1 MTSTVTPG
9 TNAPA
14 ARETGRDILDD
25 TLIRFSHLEEGRREV
40 LDASGI
46 GVVIIDMERH
56 VRYANRAALDM
67 LGLAGYDGITLD
79 SIFRDEAAR
88 AILQRQL
95 ADRKS
100 GFLGNYSVQG
110 YRPDGDTVPLEIT
123 GLPIPD
129 EHGVVVGSLGLFRNM
144 EQQQLANRI
153 HEINRTVDD
162 AAALLNALAEALK
175 ASFPFTRMSV
185 SSFSRDKNHVNA
197 LFMYG
202 HTDQG
207 QRRWWFLNED
217 QKRWMMDPKATVIAD
232 LVEFMRQPLWGR
244 FRDDPAVQEML
255 GAGIKSALRRDIRR
269 GGDVVGSVTLL
280 STKLNG
286 FTGSQRRAFEELPID
301 ASVLQALSFIEAR
314 ALKRRVELFKA
325 LNNCTTIF
333 DACSVLARKVVEN
346 FGFSHVSILLCDRSE
361 GRIRLLAQHWADEK
375 DPIRLPDDYSQ
386 PIDEGIL
393 GRVIRTGTMQNVPN
407 VLSDHDYTPSVSSSE
422 VRSELCVPIF
432 AEDDKSLVRWIIN
445 VEDTRECAFAADEC
459 DALDELAR
467 EVGGLIHR
475 ISVLYMLTESFEH
488 ASDAVFITNA
498 ALRVRRANAA
508 AASLLGFKDA
518 SAIAG
523 ELDDVFADTQARH
536 RLAGGPPGDLGEFIV
551 RRIGERAAGAPDA
564 PLTTIPVYVSRQDVP
579 AGLTGSIF
587 ILRDTRAMR
596 RTVELELLEKAAYE
610 VAVETSS
617 PLALAVCELEHI
629 ARVMA
634 MAPSPPPTGPGSVD
648 EMRRV
653 SKVLRLLG
661 RVRHGYSKLAMFNPR
676 ARPKPSELSRLNL
689 RAEIEALA
697 ADLSESDRVR
707 VSVEGDGVPTISGD
721 HFQLGTIFEAL
732 LSELLR
738 YAPESQPVEAVLAVT
753 ETQVTVTLRGFIRA
767 QGPGSDA
774 ARQWSQARADL
785 SIARPLID
793 EFMQFHRGDFSE
805 ATLPDQRTEFTLHFP
820 TAAPSSS
827 DP

>member
-1 MTSTVTPG
+1 MTSIATPG
-9 TNAPA
+9 SGRAPSD
-14 ARETGRDILDD
+14 EVGRDVLDD
-25 TLIRFSHLEEGRREV
+25 TLIRFSHLERGRREV

-46 GVVIIDMERH
+46 GVVMIDMERN

-67 LGLAGYDGITLD
+67 LGLSGFEGVTLE

-88 AILQRQL
+88 EILRRQL
-95 ADRKS
+95 QDRKS
-100 GFLGNYSVQG
+100 GFIGNYSVQG
-110 YRPDGDTVPLEIT
+110 YRPDGRRIPLEIT

-129 EHGVVVGSLGLFRNM
+129 QHGVVVGSLGLFRNI

-153 HEINRTVDD
+153 HELNRQVGRAYD
-162 AAALLNALAEALK
+162 LLNGLADALK
-175 ASFPFTRMSV
+175 DSFQFERMSV
-185 SSFSRDKNHVNA
+185 ARFSLDGNHVNA
-197 LFMYG
+197 MFTYG
-202 HTDQG
+202 HADEIQK
-207 QRRWWFLNED
+207 RWYFLTED
-217 QKRWMMDPKATVIAD
+217 QKRWMMDPRARIIPDIAR
-232 LVEFMRQPLWGR
+232 FMDESVWSR
-244 FRDDPAVQEML
+244 FRDDPAVREML
-255 GAGIKSALRRDIRR
+255 QAGIKSALRRDVRR
-269 GGDVVGSVTLL
+269 GGDVLGSVTLM
-280 STKLNG
+280 SKQLNG
-286 FTGSQRRAFEELPID
+286 FTEEQRRAFEELPID
-301 ASVLQALSFIEAR
+301 ATVLQALSFQEKQAMSGRIE
-314 ALKRRVELFKA
+314 LVKA
-325 LNNCTTIF
+325 LNGCTTIF

-346 FGFSHVSILLCDRSE
+346 FGWSHVSILQCDRSDD
-361 GRIRLLAQHWADEK
+361 RIRLLAQHCEDER

-393 GRVIRTGTMQNVPN
+393 GRVFRTRSMQNVPN
-407 VLSDHDYTPSVSSSE
+407 VLTDHDYAPGVSSTD

-432 AEDDKSLVRWIIN
+432 AEDDQDVVRWIIN
-445 VEDTRECAFAADEC
+445 AEDTRECAFAADEC
-459 DALDELAR
+459 VALEEVAR

-475 ISVLYMLTESFEH
+475 ISVLYMLTECFEN
-488 ASDAVFITNA
+488 ASDPIFITNA

-508 AASLLGFKDA
+508 AAFLLGFKDK
-518 SAIAG
+518 AG
-523 ELDDVFADTQARH
+523 VAGDLADFFSDSQART
-536 RLAGGPPGDLGEFIV
+536 RLVGGPPGDLGEFVI
-551 RRIGERAAGAPDA
+551 RRVGERTADAPDA
-564 PLTTIPVYVSRQDVP
+564 SLTTIPVFVTRQDVP

-587 ILRDTRAMR
+587 IARDTRAMR

-634 MAPSPPPTGPGSVD
+634 IPPSPPATGPGSHD

-653 SKVLRLLG
+653 SKVLRLLA
-661 RVRHGYSKLAMFNPR
+661 RVRHGYAKLAMFNPR

-697 ADLSESDRVR
+697 ADLSEGDRVH
-707 VSVEGDGVPTISGD
+707 VSVEGNGVPAISGD

-753 ETQVTVTLRGFIRA
+753 DAQVTVRLRGFIRA
-767 QGPGSDA
+767 QGAGSDA

-793 EFMQFHRGDFSE
+793 EFMRFHRGDFAE

-820 TAAPSSS
+820 TTAP
-827 DP
+827 

>member
-1 MTSTVTPG
+1 MTSTARPG
-9 TNAPA
+9 STVSGEPS
-14 ARETGRDILDD
+14 RDILDD
-25 TLIRFSHLEEGRREV
+25 TLIRFSNLEHGRREV

-46 GVVIIDMERH
+46 GVVIIDMARNL
-56 VRYANRAALDM
+56 RYANLAALDM
-67 LGLAGYDGITLD
+67 LGLAGYEGITLD
-79 SIFRDEAAR
+79 AIFRDEAAR
-88 AILQRQL
+88 EILRHQL
-95 ADRKS
+95 DDRKA
-100 GFLGNYSVQG
+100 GFVGNYSVVAR
-110 YRPDGDTVPLEIT
+110 RPDDSQVPLEIT

-129 EHGVVVGSLGLFRNM
+129 EHGRVVGSLGLFRNV
-144 EQQQLANRI
+144 EQQELANRI
-153 HEINRTVDD
+153 HVINRTVDD

-175 ASFPFTRMSV
+175 PSFPFARMSV
-185 SSFSRDKNHVNA
+185 SSFSRDKSHVNA
-197 LFMYG
+197 LFLYG
-202 HTDQG
+202 HSGEG
-207 QRRWWFLNED
+207 QKRWWFLNDD
-217 QKRWMMDPKATVIAD
+217 QKRWMMDPKATVIQD
-232 LVEFMRQPLWGR
+232 LVAFMSQPLWGR

-255 GAGIKSALRRDIRR
+255 GAGIRSAMRRDIRR
-269 GGDVVGSVTLL
+269 GGNVVGSVTLL
-280 STKLNG
+280 SNKLDG
-286 FTGSQRRAFEELPID
+286 FTESQRQAFEDLPID
-301 ASVLQALSFIEAR
+301 ASVLQALAFLETK
-314 ALKRRVELFKA
+314 ALRRRVELFNA

-333 DACSVLARKVVEN
+333 DACTVLARKVVEN

-361 GRIRLLAQHWADEK
+361 RRIRLLAQHWADEK
-375 DPIRLPDDYSQ
+375 DPIRLPDGYSQ

-393 GRVIRTGTMQNVPN
+393 GRVVSTGAMQNVPN
-407 VLSDHDYTPSVSSSE
+407 VLSDHDYTPSVSSTQ

-432 AEDDKSLVRWIIN
+432 AEDDQSLVRWIIN

-459 DALDELAR
+459 DALQELAR

-488 ASDAVFITNA
+488 ASDAIFITNA
-498 ALRVRRANAA
+498 ALRVRRANMAA
-508 AASLLGFKDA
+508 ALLLGFKDV
-518 SAIAG
+518 SEVTG
-523 ELDDVFADTQARH
+523 ELDDIFADTQARH
-536 RLAGGPPGDLGEFIV
+536 RLVGGPPGDLGEFIV
-551 RRIGERAAGAPDA
+551 RRIGERVANAPDA

-634 MAPSPPPTGPGSVD
+634 MPPSPPATGPGSVD

-653 SKVLRLLG
+653 AKVLRLLG
-661 RVRHGYSKLAMFNPR
+661 RVQHGYSKLAMFNPR
-676 ARPKPSELSRLNL
+676 ARPKPSELARLNL

-697 ADLSESDRVR
+697 ADLAEIDRVR
-707 VSVEGDGVPTISGD
+707 VSVEGDGAPTISGD

-738 YAPESQPVEAVLAVT
+738 YAPEAQPVEALLTVADSR
-753 ETQVTVTLRGFIRA
+753 VTVRLRGFIRA
-767 QGPGSDA
+767 QGPGTDA
-774 ARQWSQARADL
+774 ARQWSQARAEL

-793 EFMQFHRGDFSE
+793 EFMQFHRGDFAE

-820 TAAPSSS
+820 AAVA
-827 DP
+827 

>member
-1 MTSTVTPG
+1 MASTVAPQ

-14 ARETGRDILDD
+14 TRASGRDILDD

-40 LDASGI
+40 LDGSGI
-46 GVVIIDMERH
+46 GIVIIDMERH

-67 LGLAGYDGITLD
+67 LGLAGFDGITLD
-79 SIFRDEAAR
+79 TIFRDEAAR

-95 ADRKS
+95 DDRKS
-100 GFLGNYSVQG
+100 GFLGNYSVQA
-110 YRPDGDTVPLEIT
+110 YRPDGDKVPLEIT

-129 EHGVVVGSLGLFRNM
+129 EHGVVVGSLGLFRNV

-153 HEINRTVDD
+153 HEINRTIDD
-162 AAALLNALAEALK
+162 SAGLLNALAEALK
-175 ASFPFTRMSV
+175 ESFPFARMSV
-185 SSFSRDKNHVNA
+185 STFSRDKNHVNA
-197 LFMYG
+197 LFTYG
-202 HTDQG
+202 HADDG
-207 QRRWWFLNED
+207 QKRWWFLNDD
-217 QKRWMMDPKATVIAD
+217 QKRWMMDPKATIIAD

-255 GAGIKSALRRDIRR
+255 GAGIRSALRRDIRR

-280 STKLNG
+280 SEKLNG
-286 FTGSQRRAFEELPID
+286 FTETQRRAFEELPID
-301 ASVLQALSFIEAR
+301 ASVLQALSFIESK
-314 ALKRRVELFKA
+314 ALKRRVELFKT
-325 LNNCTTIF
+325 LNNCTTIL
-333 DACSVLARKVVEN
+333 DACSALAQRVVEN

-375 DPIRLPDDYSQ
+375 EPIRLPDGYSQ

-393 GRVIRTGTMQNVPN
+393 GRVVRTGTMQNVPN
-407 VLSDHDYTPSVSSSE
+407 VLSDHDYTPSVSSHD

-432 AEDDKSLVRWIIN
+432 AEDDKTLVRWIIN

-459 DALDELAR
+459 DALEELAR

-488 ASDAVFITNA
+488 ASDAIFITNS
-498 ALRVRRANAA
+498 ALRIRRANRAA
-508 AASLLGFKDA
+508 AVLLGVKDEKDLT
-518 SAIAG
+518 G
-523 ELDDVFADTQARH
+523 VLDDIFTDTQAHH
-536 RLAGGPPGDLGEFIV
+536 RLEGGPPGDLGEFVI
-551 RRIGERAAGAPDA
+551 RRIGERTDANPDA
-564 PLTTIPVYVSRQDVP
+564 PLTTLPVYVSRQDVP
-579 AGLTGSIF
+579 VGLTGSIF

-634 MAPSPPPTGPGSVD
+634 TLPSPPPTGPGSVD

-653 SKVLRLLG
+653 SKVLRLLN
-661 RVRHGYSKLAMFNPR
+661 RVQHGYSKLAMFNPR

-697 ADLSESDRVR
+697 ADLSETERVR
-707 VSVEGDGVPTISGD
+707 VTVEGQGEPTISGD

-738 YAPESQPVEAVLAVT
+738 YAPEAQPVEVVLAVADS
-753 ETQVTVTLRGFIRA
+753 QVTVKLRGFIRA
-767 QGPGSDA
+767 QGPGTDA

-793 EFMQFHRGDFSE
+793 EFMQFHRGDFAE
-805 ATLPDQRTEFTLHFP
+805 ATLPDERTEFTLHFP
-820 TAAPSSS
+820 TAAA
-827 DP
+827 

>member
-1 MTSTVTPG
+1 MTSTATPG
-9 TNAPA
+9 STA
-14 ARETGRDILDD
+14 ARESGRDILDD

-79 SIFRDEAAR
+79 AIFRDEAAR

-100 GFLGNYSVQG
+100 GFLGNYSVQA
-110 YRPDGDTVPLEIT
+110 YRPDGDRVPLEIT

-129 EHGVVVGSLGLFRNM
+129 EHGMVVGSLGLFRNV

-162 AAALLNALAEALK
+162 AAALLNALAEALRE
-175 ASFPFTRMSV
+175 SFPFARMSV
-185 SSFSRDKNHVNA
+185 SCFSRDKNHVNA
-197 LFMYG
+197 LFTYG
-202 HTDQG
+202 HSSDG

-232 LVEFMRQPLWGR
+232 LPDFMSQPLWGR

-255 GAGIKSALRRDIRR
+255 GAGIRSALRRDIRR

-286 FTGSQRRAFEELPID
+286 FTENQRRAFEELPID
-301 ASVLQALSFIEAR
+301 ASVLQALSFIEAK
-314 ALKRRVELFKA
+314 ALKRRVELFKT
-325 LNNCTTIF
+325 LNGCTTIF
-333 DACSVLARKVVEN
+333 DACSVLAQRVVEN

-361 GRIRLLAQHWADEK
+361 GRIRLLAQHWADDK
-375 DPIRLPDDYSQ
+375 DPIRLSDGYSQ
-386 PIDEGIL
+386 PIEDGIL
-393 GRVIRTGTMQNVPN
+393 GRVVRTGVMQNVPN
-407 VLSDHDYTPSVSSSE
+407 VLSDHDYTPSVSSHD

-459 DALDELAR
+459 DALEELAR

-498 ALRVRRANAA
+498 SLRIRRANRAA
-508 AASLLGFKDA
+508 LVLLGFKDENDL
-518 SAIAG
+518 AG
-523 ELDDVFADTQARH
+523 KDLDDLFSDTQARH
-536 RLAGGPPGDLGEFIV
+536 RLEGGPPGDLGEFIV
-551 RRIGERAAGAPDA
+551 RRIGERTAENPDA
-564 PLTTIPVYVSRQDVP
+564 VLTTIPAYVSRQDVP
-579 AGLTGSIF
+579 EGLTGSIF

-629 ARVMA
+629 SRVMA
-634 MAPSPPPTGPGSVD
+634 MLPSPPPTGPGSVD

-653 SKVLRLLG
+653 SKVLRLLA
-661 RVRHGYSKLAMFNPR
+661 RVRHGYQKLAMFNPR
-676 ARPKPSELSRLNL
+676 ARPKPSELARLNL
-689 RAEIEALA
+689 RAEVEALA
-697 ADLSESDRVR
+697 ADLSEVGRVR
-707 VSVEGDGVPTISGD
+707 VTVEGQGEPTISGD
-721 HFQLGTIFEAL
+721 HFQVGTIFEAL

-738 YAPESQPVEAVLAVT
+738 YAPESQPVEVVLTVAP
-753 ETQVTVTLRGFIRA
+753 TQVTVGLRGFIRA
-767 QGPGSDA
+767 QGPGTDA

-793 EFMQFHRGDFSE
+793 EFMQFHRGDFAE
-805 ATLPDQRTEFTLHFP
+805 ATLPDERTEFTLHFP
-820 TAAPSSS
+820 TAAG
-827 DP
+827 

>member
-1 MTSTVTPG
+1 MPSTATPG
-9 TNAPA
+9 SKAK
-14 ARETGRDILDD
+14 REAGRDILDD
-25 TLIRFSHLEEGRREV
+25 TLIRFSNLEHGRREV

-46 GVVIIDMERH
+46 GVVIIDMARN
-56 VRYANRAALDM
+56 VRYANLAALNM
-67 LGLAGYDGITLD
+67 LGLAAFEGITLE

-88 AILQRQL
+88 EILRHHL
-95 ADRKS
+95 DDRKA
-100 GFLGNYSVQG
+100 GFIGNYSIQAS
-110 YRPDGDTVPLEIT
+110 RPDGSQVPLEIT

-129 EHGVVVGSLGLFRNM
+129 EHGIVVGSLGLFRNV
-144 EQQQLANRI
+144 EQQELAKLI
-153 HEINRTVDD
+153 HIINRTVED
-162 AAALLNALAEALK
+162 ATTLLNALAEALK
-175 ASFPFTRMSV
+175 PSFPFARMSV
-185 SSFSRDKNHVNA
+185 SCFSRDRSHVNA
-197 LFMYG
+197 LFTYG
-202 HTDQG
+202 HSAEG

-217 QKRWMMDPKATVIAD
+217 QKRWMMDPKATVIPD
-232 LVEFMRQPLWGR
+232 IVEFMSQPLWGH
-244 FRDDPAVQEML
+244 FRDDPAVQEMI
-255 GAGIKSALRRDIRR
+255 GAGIRSAMRRDIRR
-269 GGDVVGSVTLL
+269 GGNVVGSVTLL
-280 STKLNG
+280 SERLNG
-286 FTGSQRRAFEELPID
+286 FTEGQRKAFEELPID
-301 ASVLQALSFIEAR
+301 ASVLQALAFLETK
-314 ALKRRVELFKA
+314 ALRRRVELFNA

-361 GRIRLLAQHWADEK
+361 GRIRLLAQHWADETE
-375 DPIRLPDDYSQ
+375 PIRLPDGYSQ

-393 GRVIRTGTMQNVPN
+393 GRVVRTREMQNVPN
-407 VLSDHDYTPSVSSSE
+407 VLSDHDYTPSVSSHD

-432 AEDDKSLVRWIIN
+432 AEDDQSLVRWIIN

-459 DALDELAR
+459 DALKELAL
-467 EVGGLIHR
+467 EVGGLVHR
-475 ISVLYMLTESFEH
+475 ISVLYLLTESFEH
-488 ASDAVFITNA
+488 ASDAVFITNPS
-498 ALRVRRANAA
+498 LRIRRANKAA
-508 AASLLGFKDA
+508 ALMLGFKDV
-518 SAIAG
+518 SEVTG
-523 ELDDVFADTQARH
+523 GLDDIFADTQARH

-551 RRIGERAAGAPDA
+551 RRIGERTKDAPDA
-564 PLTTIPVYVSRQDVP
+564 PPTTVPVYVSRQDVP

-634 MAPSPPPTGPGSVD
+634 MAPSPPATGPGSVD

-676 ARPKPSELSRLNL
+676 ARPKPSELARLNL

-697 ADLSESDRVR
+697 SDLSEGDRVH
-707 VSVEGDGVPTISGD
+707 VTVEGDGVPAINGD
-721 HFQLGTIFEAL
+721 HFQVGTIFEAL

-738 YAPESQPVEAVLAVT
+738 YAPESQAVEAVIAVT
-753 ETQVTVTLRGFIRA
+753 DAQVSVTLRGFIRA

-793 EFMQFHRGDFSE
+793 EFMQFHHGDFAE

-820 TAAPSSS
+820 TAAR
-827 DP
+827 

>member
-1 MTSTVTPG
+1 MTSTATPG
-9 TNAPA
+9 STA
-14 ARETGRDILDD
+14 AREPGRDILDD
-25 TLIRFSHLEEGRREV
+25 TLIRFSNLEHGRREV

-46 GVVIIDMERH
+46 GVVIIDMARN
-56 VRYANRAALDM
+56 VRYANLAALNM
-67 LGLAGYDGITLD
+67 LGLAGYEGIKLD

-88 AILQRQL
+88 EVLRHQL
-95 ADRKS
+95 DDRKA
-100 GFLGNYSVQG
+100 GFIGNYSVQA
-110 YRPDGDTVPLEIT
+110 YRPDGSRVPLEIT

-129 EHGVVVGSLGLFRNM
+129 QHGVVVGSLGLFRNV
-144 EQQQLANRI
+144 EQQELANSI
-153 HEINRTVDD
+153 HDINRTVDD
-162 AAALLNALAEALK
+162 AGALLNAMAEALK
-175 ASFPFTRMSV
+175 PSFPFARMSV
-185 SSFSRDKNHVNA
+185 SCFSRDKSHVNA
-197 LFMYG
+197 LFTYG
-202 HTDQG
+202 HSSEG

-217 QKRWMMDPKATVIAD
+217 QKRWMMDPKATVIPD
-232 LVEFMRQPLWGR
+232 LVEFMSQPLWGR

-255 GAGIKSALRRDIRR
+255 AAGIRSAMRRDIRR
-269 GGDVVGSVTLL
+269 GGNVVGAVTLL
-280 STKLNG
+280 SKNLDG
-286 FTGSQRRAFEELPID
+286 FTESQRQAFEELPID
-301 ASVLQALSFIEAR
+301 ASVLQALAFLETK
-314 ALKRRVELFKA
+314 ALRRRVELFNA

-333 DACSVLARKVVEN
+333 DACSVLAKKVVEN

-361 GRIRLLAQHWADEK
+361 GRIRLLAQHWADENE
-375 DPIRLPDDYSQ
+375 PIRLPDDYSQ

-393 GRVIRTGTMQNVPN
+393 GRVVSSGNMENVPN
-407 VLSDHDYTPSVSSSE
+407 VLADHDYTPSVSSTE

-432 AEDDKSLVRWIIN
+432 AEDDQSLVRWIIN

-459 DALDELAR
+459 DALQELAR

-498 ALRVRRANAA
+498 ALRIRRANRA
-508 AASLLGFKDA
+508 AASLLGFKDPA
-518 SAIAG
+518 AITG
-523 ELDDVFADTQARH
+523 ELDDIFTDTHARH
-536 RLAGGPPGDLGEFIV
+536 RLGGGPPGDLGEFIV
-551 RRIGERAAGAPDA
+551 RRIGERTKDAPDA

-587 ILRDTRAMR
+587 ILRDTRQMR

-634 MAPSPPPTGPGSVD
+634 MGPSPPPTGPGSID

-697 ADLSESDRVR
+697 SDLSENDRVR
-707 VSVEGDGVPTISGD
+707 VTVEGAGVPAINGD
-721 HFQLGTIFEAL
+721 HFQLATIFEAL

-753 ETQVTVTLRGFIRA
+753 DAQVTVTLRGFIRA

-793 EFMQFHRGDFSE
+793 EFMQFHHGDFTE

-820 TAAPSSS
+820 TAVIQGA
-827 DP
+827 